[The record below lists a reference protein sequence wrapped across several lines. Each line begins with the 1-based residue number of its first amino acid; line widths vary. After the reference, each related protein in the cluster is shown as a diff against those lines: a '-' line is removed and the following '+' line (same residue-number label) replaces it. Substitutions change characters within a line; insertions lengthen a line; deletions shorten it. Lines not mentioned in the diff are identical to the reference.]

1 MFCLKRLNVFLKRF
15 GVLWVT
21 GDWTW
26 CKGSLHP
33 FCINIQ
39 LVMYWL
45 QECREF
51 GELYGF
57 EYIFENFPTIL
68 RLKLK
73 KQVNLSIDKHTAL

>member
-1 MFCLKRLNVFLKRF
+1 MFCLIRLNVFKKRF

-39 LVMYWL
+39 LVMCWL

-51 GELYGF
+51 RGIIG
-57 EYIFENFPTIL
+57 T
-68 RLKLK
+68 
-73 KQVNLSIDKHTAL
+73 